1 LKSGQLRGLAIDVY
15 EQEASLFFQDLSSTI
30 ITDDVIQRLVSFP
43 NVIVTGHQA
52 FFTEEAIGQIM
63 QTTIANLMISPPA
76 PAWGAAGRVISDAGA
91 AVEQRAQLL
100 ADARTQV
107 LAHALDDVL
116 GVIGAIGLR
125 QLPVHVEMQVKQA
138 AQALEGGR
146 MGLAADQLVV
156 VHDLIDTP
164 GSNSRTWQITAA
176 NDLQVQ
182 GFQFLGQLIGV
193 WRSALSF
200 SLMGSFGGGA
210 AQHSICCIAKTCR
223 RSIQDQLVRYHDFF

>member
-1 LKSGQLRGLAIDVY
+1 
-15 EQEASLFFQDLSSTI
+15 
-30 ITDDVIQRLVSFP
+30 VIQRLVSFP

-63 QTTIANLMISPPA
+63 QTTIANLNDF
-76 PAWGAAGRVISDAGA
+76 AAGASWASGWWRDQREDAAG
-91 AVEQRAQLL
+91 VEQRAQLL

-107 LAHALDDVL
+107 FMHALDDVL

-125 QLPVHVEMQVKQA
+125 QLAVHVEMQVKQA

-156 VHDLIDTP
+156 VHDLIEYPRIEQPHLADH
-164 GSNSRTWQITAA
+164 GAA

-182 GFQFLGQLIGV
+182 GFQFLGQFIGV

-200 SLMGSFGGGA
+200 SLMRSFGGGG
-210 AQHSICCIAKTCR
+210 AQHSICCIAENLSKINSGRIGQVSHDLFYKWFSEAARLGGGR
-223 RSIQDQLVRYHDFF
+223 RRPTAAG